1 MIGRHAA
8 RQTARAHGWW
18 LFGLL
23 ALLGIGLHTVL
34 PTGDVVQA
42 AVYDLIGIASVAGI
56 VGGVVLHA
64 PERRFPWLVFAG
76 GQLLFVLGDVLWTA
90 LEWQTGEIP
99 FPSIADVA
107 YLGGYPFLALAMVG
121 FVRLRVRGGDRAG
134 LLDGLILAAG
144 ASLVG
149 WVWFVDPVLAG
160 AAELDPLGLAIS
172 LAYPLADLLLIGVA
186 FTFLAT
192 PGSRSPSFV
201 LLVASLGTIL
211 VADVVF
217 AAQTAEGT
225 YVDGGL
231 LDAGWLAAYALAG
244 AGALHPSMRTVAQPH
259 PVPVAWLGAVRLG
272 GLAAAMLAGPS
283 VLLLQ
288 ALASGSGMPALAI
301 GSAVLGL
308 LVLSRLAL
316 VVRLLDEDVA
326 ARRRLEAELQFQA
339 AHDPLTGLAN
349 RRRFVAHLDALLAA
363 HGDRA
368 TSLLFLDLDD
378 FKTVND
384 SLGHAAGDQLLAV
397 VAARIAAATR
407 PGDLAGRLGGD
418 EFGVVLPDA
427 DAAVAS
433 QVAERVLA
441 SIASPVTIDARTVG
455 VTASVGVAVR
465 MGGESAA
472 DVIRNADL
480 AMYQAKAAGKGRSRL
495 FVRGSSPSAPLLA
508 PPRTVPA
515 SGSTQVS
522 ATRFASLRPTS
533 IRPGSRPAAG

>member
-1 MIGRHAA
+1 MTGRHAMQASA
-8 RQTARAHGWW
+8 RTHGWW
-18 LFGLL
+18 VF
-23 ALLGIGLHTVL
+23 AFVSLLGIALHTAVPADDLLQAVL
-34 PTGDVVQA
+34 YDVVGTA
-42 AVYDLIGIASVAGI
+42 AVVAVVAG
-56 VGGVVLHA
+56 VLLQG
-64 PERRFPWLVFAG
+64 PERRLPWLLFAA
-76 GQLLFVLGDVLWTA
+76 GQFLFVIGDVLWTS
-90 LEWQTGEIP
+90 LELATGEIP

-107 YLGGYPFLALAMVG
+107 YLAGYPFLALAMVG

-149 WVWFVDPVLAG
+149 WVWLVEPVLAG
-160 AAELDPLGLAIS
+160 AAELDAVGLLVS
-172 LAYPLADLLLIGVA
+172 VAYPLMDLLVIGVA

-201 LLVASLGTIL
+201 LLVASLGIIL
-211 VADVVF
+211 AADVVF
-217 AAQTAEGT
+217 AAQVAEGT

-231 LDAGWLAAYALAG
+231 LDAGWLAGYALAG
-244 AGALHPSMRTVAQPH
+244 TAALHPSMRAVAQPH

-272 GLAAAMLAGPS
+272 GLAAAMLAGPA

-288 ALASGSGMPALAI
+288 TLAAGAGTPALAI
-301 GSAVLGL
+301 GSALLGL

-349 RRRFVAHLDALLAA
+349 RRRFVAHLDAILATPR
-363 HGDRA
+363 DRVV
-368 TSLLFLDLDD
+368 SLLFLDLDD

-397 VAARIAAATR
+397 VASRLGAATR
-407 PGDLAGRLGGD
+407 PGDLAARLGGD

-427 DAAVAS
+427 DAGVAA
-433 QVAERVLA
+433 QVAERVLT
-441 SIASPVTIDARTVG
+441 SIAAPITIDAHVVS
-455 VTASVGVAVR
+455 VTASVGVAER
-465 MGGESAA
+465 SSGETAT
-472 DVIRNADL
+472 DLIRNADL

-495 FVRGSSPSAPLLA
+495 FVRGASTPVAGEPVSLASAAAPAVRVMPA
-508 PPRTVPA
+508 PPAPA
-515 SGSTQVS
+515 PVGSHP
-522 ATRFASLRPTS
+522 AT
-533 IRPGSRPAAG
+533 G